1 MSGGRQARSE
11 SLGATETD
19 SSVFETD
26 SVVQC
31 RCPAAG
37 DWVVTGSVDLAGG
50 RHGFRDA
57 YQQDLPIARLFRDSL
72 RGPTDRRTGLL
83 LGLGLGGRAA

>member
-11 SLGATETD
+11 SPGATETD
-19 SSVFETD
+19 SSVSEID

-50 RHGFRDA
+50 RHGFCDA
-57 YQQDLPIARLFRDSL
+57 YQPDLPIARLLRDSL
-72 RGPTDRRTGLL
+72 RGPTDRRTGVLL
-83 LGLGLGGRAA
+83 EPGLAGRAA